1 MKIFVYMIFLFAL
14 SFITSCASITQGDN
28 QVVAVNTPLCEKA
41 KCELRNEQG
50 TYFVPVTPGS
60 VNINKSASSLIVTC
74 SKNDKSET
82 ISLDS
87 STQGATWGNIL
98 LGGIIGAA
106 VDWTTGA
113 AYKYD
118 AMINHPLDCSAETL
132 TSDQK
137 CEKLGFEKGTE
148 KFDECVD
155 LTK

>member
-1 MKIFVYMIFLFAL
+1 MKAIVYLSLLVIL
-14 SFITSCASITQGDN
+14 SFITSCASITQGDS

-74 SKNDKSET
+74 SKNDKSQS

-87 STQGATWGNIL
+87 STAGATWGNIL
-98 LGGIIGAA
+98 LGGIIGSA

-118 AMINHPLDCSAETL
+118 AMINHPLECSEKKL
-132 TSDQK
+132 TADQK
-137 CEKLGFEKGTE
+137 CEKLGFEEGTE
-148 KFDECVD
+148 KFDECLD